1 MAAILNQREGKVRE
15 MQQTVKDIN
24 FKDANGDSFL
34 HCAAFTGNVG
44 IMRCLLKD
52 MLIFL
57 NEKNDQNKTAVEI
70 AIENG
75 YILSKENVV
84 LMLLER
90 GAILDIELWDKLLT
104 LSLNKDLVDY
114 FKLAFKFGINFN
126 QPMHPVKVSLHKVIY
141 SSAVNILHFFQ

>member
-15 MQQTVKDIN
+15 MQPTVKDIN

-84 LMLLER
+84 
-90 GAILDIELWDKLLT
+90 WDKLLT